1 MVVIEG
7 GLYFY
12 NNLPVANETIANL
25 ANVGEAVSF
34 HAKVIFIN
42 GGLL

>member
-1 MVVIEG
+1 MIVIEG

-12 NNLPVANETIANL
+12 NNLPVANETTANL
-25 ANVGEAVSF
+25 ANVGEHVSF
-34 HAKVIFIN
+34 NANVIFIN

>member
-12 NNLPVANETIANL
+12 SNLPVATETIANL
-25 ANVGEAVSF
+25 ANVGENISF
-34 HAKVIFIN
+34 HANVIFIN